1 MAAMN
6 PSTRPTTTRE
16 RDRALRRLRS
26 ITTGLA
32 VLGTAATAGF
42 GALAAVTWSG
52 STTAGTDDQVAAAD
66 PTANARLTGADEDE
80 DLLTGGEQ
88 PTAASVQPAATSL
101 QPNPT
106 PLATT
111 RKKAKV
117 TSGGSG

>member
-6 PSTRPTTTRE
+6 PSTRPTPARE

-26 ITTGLA
+26 VTTGIA
-32 VLGTAATAGF
+32 VVGTAATAGF

-52 STTAGTDDQVAAAD
+52 NSTSGTDNQVAAAD
-66 PTANARLTGADEDE
+66 ATPNSRLTGADEDA
-80 DLLTGGEQ
+80 DTLTGADAV
-88 PTAASVQPAATSL
+88 PTAAPATAAPL

-111 RKKAKV
+111 RKKARV

>member
-1 MAAMN
+1 MN

-16 RDRALRRLRS
+16 RDRALQRLRS
-26 ITTGLA
+26 ITAGIA

-52 STTAGTDDQVAAAD
+52 SAGTAGDDTAAAAD
-66 PTANARLTGADEDE
+66 PTANAWFTNADEDS
-80 DLLTGGEQ
+80 DLLTGAEQ
-88 PTAASVQPAATSL
+88 STPAPSEAAAPI

-111 RKKAKV
+111 RKKPRV

>member
-1 MAAMN
+1 MH
-6 PSTRPTTTRE
+6 PSARPRTARE
-16 RDRALRRLRS
+16 RDRALGRIRS

-52 STTAGTDDQVAAAD
+52 TPTGDTAAAAD
-66 PTANARLTGADEDE
+66 PTANSRLTGADEDA
-80 DLLTGGEQ
+80 DTLTGGDAV
-88 PTAASVQPAATSL
+88 PTAGAQTASPLQPA
-101 QPNPT
+101 PT

-111 RKKAKV
+111 RKKARV

>member
-1 MAAMN
+1 MTL
-6 PSTRPTTTRE
+6 STRPTTTRE
-16 RDRALRRLRS
+16 RDRALQRLRS
-26 ITTGLA
+26 ITTGVA

-52 STTAGTDDQVAAAD
+52 STTGVDQAAAAD
-66 PTANARLTGADEDE
+66 PTANARLTGADEDA
-80 DLLTGGEQ
+80 DTLTGADAIPTPG
-88 PTAASVQPAATSL
+88 PATAAPL

-111 RKKAKV
+111 RKKARV

>member
-1 MAAMN
+1 MVPVN
-6 PSTRPTTTRE
+6 PSARPRTARE
-16 RDRALRRLRS
+16 RDRALRRIRS

-52 STTAGTDDQVAAAD
+52 STNGDTAVAD
-66 PTANARLTGADEDE
+66 PTANSRLTGADEDA
-80 DLLTGGEQ
+80 DTLTGGDAV
-88 PTAASVQPAATSL
+88 PTAGPQTAAPLQPA
-101 QPNPT
+101 PT

-111 RKKAKV
+111 RKKARV